1 MASPVSGDLLAR
13 SRANSSADDD
23 LENDQA
29 GVLQELQFLHKY
41 NKVIVFLETSLMF
54 LFPLYTVIFHLI
66 KQPTSHSYTG
76 LQLSLDPL

>member
-41 NKVIVFLETSLMF
+41 NKVLLLFLLSHPGCFYSVLNSLQI
-54 LFPLYTVIFHLI
+54 L
-66 KQPTSHSYTG
+66 
-76 LQLSLDPL
+76 